1 MEAEAKLKKLEQ
13 LLKGKG
19 WEEVAA
25 TAKTLRGNI
34 VMEMINSPR
43 GAEPQYWMDDI
54 LKERIKMINWFLA
67 LPKRLIAKTKDELP
81 EGTTVDETGDDLD
94 IGSDEDLPY
103 NN

>member
-19 WEEVAA
+19 WEDVAA

-43 GAEPQYWMDDI
+43 GAEPQY
-54 LKERIKMINWFLA
+54 
-67 LPKRLIAKTKDELP
+67 
-81 EGTTVDETGDDLD
+81 
-94 IGSDEDLPY
+94 
-103 NN
+103 